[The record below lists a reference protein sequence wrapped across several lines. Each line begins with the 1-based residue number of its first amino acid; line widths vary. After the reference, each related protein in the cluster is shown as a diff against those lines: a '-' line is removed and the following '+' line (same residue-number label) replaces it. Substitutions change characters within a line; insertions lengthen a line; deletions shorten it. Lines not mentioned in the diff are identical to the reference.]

1 MHEVRSGCPGF
12 TSEPI
17 SAASTRPAGGKGA
30 MSTALDLSS
39 LVGRIIDRRE
49 VRTVFQPLVHLPS
62 LEVVGFEALSRGP
75 EGSEL
80 EPPLALMSAASATG
94 RLEELDWACAAQ
106 AARAATAA
114 HLNSSMTV
122 FFNLEPSTLAMP
134 CPPDLVP
141 AMARARQSLR
151 VVVEMGE
158 RSLLDDPSSLLD
170 AVASIREDGWGV
182 AVDRVGGDA
191 SALALLPFIKPDVV
205 KVSLPL
211 LKAKGKDEWAETA
224 NAARAYA
231 ERSGAVILMSGVES
245 DEDARLARAFG
256 ASYGQ
261 GWRYGRP
268 GPLPAEGKVPWR
280 PFPLLQGLDKAGGPT
295 PFEVVAERREPE
307 VADRHLLRHM
317 SVFLEEQALK
327 VEPVVVLSCLGRASN
342 VTGATFERYRRI
354 GASAVFAVALAEGL
368 GPKRSP
374 PGVRATALDPW
385 DRLCEE
391 WDVIVVSPHFAGAL
405 VAREREDGSGARYR
419 HFDYVV
425 TYERPLVVTA
435 ARALLYWV
443 TGRGGA

>member
-1 MHEVRSGCPGF
+1 MHEAYSV
-12 TSEPI
+12 
-17 SAASTRPAGGKGA
+17 SAASTASVGGKGA
-30 MSTALDLSS
+30 VSTALDVSS

-75 EGSEL
+75 EDSEL
-80 EPPLALMSAASATG
+80 ELPLALMSAAGATG
-94 RLEELDWACAAQ
+94 RLEELDWACAAH
-106 AARAATAA
+106 AARAAAA
-114 HLNSSMTV
+114 VHLNSSMTV
-122 FFNLEPSTLAMP
+122 FLNLEPSTLATP

-141 AMARARQSLR
+141 AMTRARQNLR

-158 RSLLDDPSSLLD
+158 RSLLDDPSGLLD
-170 AVASIREDGWGV
+170 AVAAIREDGWGV

-211 LKAKGKDEWAETA
+211 LKARGKDAWAETA

-268 GPLPAEGKVPWR
+268 GPLPSEGKVPWQ
-280 PFPLLQGLDKAGGPT
+280 PFPLLQGLDKAGGQT
-295 PFEVVAERREPE
+295 PFEVVSERREPE
-307 VADRHLLRHM
+307 VTDRHLLRHV
-317 SVFLEEQALK
+317 SIFLEEQALR
-327 VEPVVVLSCLGRASN
+327 EAPVVVLSCFGSAGNLK
-342 VTGATFERYRRI
+342 GATLERYRRI
-354 GASAVFAVALAEGL
+354 GAGAVFADALAEGL
-368 GPKRSP
+368 TPEKAP
-374 PGVRATALDPW
+374 AGVRATALGPW
-385 DRLCEE
+385 DRLCQE

-405 VAREREDGSGARYR
+405 VARERDDGSGARHH

-443 TGRGGA
+443 TGKGGAQPSVSAA